1 MIISLLH
8 DSKDIPFWGA
18 YECRFGSIGTLNRHF
33 GTLVRPQRK
42 NRMELSRSRFVLLRR
57 LRMAFLS
64 PFFFASAQSEQ
75 VRLCTRLSENVFPD
89 CPKNGSPQLPDTGIC
104 SVRKSSHA
112 SFAGY
117 GRRCDSEKDSPESY
131 SR

>member
-1 MIISLLH
+1 MIRKIFPFLGGVRVSVWQH
-8 DSKDIPFWGA
+8 RNVEPAFWHFGAAAAEESYGIIPIPFRVVATIA
-18 YECRFGSIGTLNRHF
+18 YGVSFSI
-33 GTLVRPQRK
+33 
-42 NRMELSRSRFVLLRR
+42 
-57 LRMAFLS
+57 
-64 PFFFASAQSEQ
+64 FFASAQSEQ

>member
-1 MIISLLH
+1 MIRKIFPFLGGLRVSVWQH
-8 DSKDIPFWGA
+8 RNVEPAFWHFGAAAAEESYGIIPIPFRVVATIA
-18 YECRFGSIGTLNRHF
+18 YGVSFSI
-33 GTLVRPQRK
+33 
-42 NRMELSRSRFVLLRR
+42 
-57 LRMAFLS
+57 
-64 PFFFASAQSEQ
+64 FFASVQSEQ

>member
-18 YECRFGSIGTLNRHF
+18 YECRFGSLGTLNRHF

-42 NRMELSRSRFVLLRR
+42 NRIIPI
-57 LRMAFLS
+57 
-64 PFFFASAQSEQ
+64 PFRVVAMIAYGVSFSIFFASAQSEQ
-75 VRLCTRLSENVFPD
+75 VRLCTWLSENVFPD